1 MPAEPLRSP
10 RPRARTPVSRHTM
23 SFPLE
28 GRPKIPDPGYV
39 NLLNVPRALTGCMGA
54 SQKKRTGFIENR
66 PRKNDRNQ
74 RTEHKVQPGR

>member
-1 MPAEPLRSP
+1 
-10 RPRARTPVSRHTM
+10 M

-66 PRKNDRNQ
+66 HRKNDRNQ
-74 RTEHKVQPGR
+74 APNIRSNQAADPIAAM